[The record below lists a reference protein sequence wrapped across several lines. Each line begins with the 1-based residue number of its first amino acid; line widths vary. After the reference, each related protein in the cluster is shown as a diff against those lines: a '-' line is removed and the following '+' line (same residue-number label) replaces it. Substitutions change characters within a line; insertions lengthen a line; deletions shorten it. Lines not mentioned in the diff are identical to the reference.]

1 MIDMKFAPIAIF
13 AYNRPIH
20 LHKLLTSLMKND
32 EVKDSEVSIFV
43 DGHKNDED
51 SMLVQ
56 EVLEVISKFSSEVDI
71 MLHKSEINKGL
82 SASILEGID
91 YVFEHHDSIIVL
103 EDDLQ
108 LSKWFLKFC
117 NDGLV
122 RFEDDKRIASIQG
135 YSPIKL
141 PEENGSYLIRGADCW
156 GWATWKDR
164 WGSTERNSAKL
175 ISDFE
180 RNRLFREFDLK
191 GSFPYSSMLRRQSRG
206 EVDSWAIR
214 WHASMFAQ
222 NRMSVYPNRTLV
234 ANLGFDGSGTHG
246 FNPLVSGE
254 IMDFSSKEEFI
265 FPSANEIFES
275 KKALGLIIRQNRKK
289 IGTYRY
295 MHPRRVAS
303 KIKRIFLR
311 HESSQ

>member
-20 LHKLLTSLMKND
+20 LQKLLTSLLKND

-43 DGHKNDED
+43 DGHKSDED
-51 SMLVQ
+51 AILVK
-56 EVLEVISKFSSEVDI
+56 EVLEVVSKFNSEIDI
-71 MLHKSEINKGL
+71 KLHKSEINKGL
-82 SASILEGID
+82 SASILGGID
-91 YVFEHHDSIIVL
+91 YVLENHDSIIVL

-108 LSKWFLKFC
+108 LSKLFLKFC

-122 RFEDDKRIASIQG
+122 RFEDNERIASIQG

-141 PEENGSYLIRGADCW
+141 PEENGSYLIKGADCW

-164 WGSTERNSAKL
+164 WRSTERNSAKL

-180 RNRLFREFDLK
+180 DNRLFREFDLK
-191 GSFPYSSMLRRQSRG
+191 GSFPYSKMLRRQSRG

-246 FNPLVSGE
+246 LNPLVSRE
-254 IMDFSSKEEFI
+254 IEDFSSRGEFI
-265 FPSANEIFES
+265 FPSTNEIFEN

-295 MHPRRVAS
+295 MHPKRVKS

-311 HESSQ
+311 HKGSQ

>member
-20 LHKLLTSLMKND
+20 LHKLLTSLLKND
-32 EVKDSEVSIFV
+32 EFKDSDVSIFV
-43 DGHKNDED
+43 DGYKSDLD
-51 SMLVQ
+51 AKLIK
-56 EVLEVISKFSSEVDI
+56 EVLEVISKFNSEVDI
-71 MLHKSEINKGL
+71 KLYKSEINKGL
-82 SASILEGID
+82 SASIIDGID
-91 YVFEHHDSIIVL
+91 YLLQKHDSIIVL

-108 LSKWFLKFC
+108 LSNLFLKFC

-135 YSPIKL
+135 YSPITM
-141 PEENGSYLIRGADCW
+141 PDERGSYLVKGADCW

-164 WGSTERNSAKL
+164 WGSTEWNSAEL

-180 RNRLFREFDLK
+180 NRRLFREFDLK

-246 FNPLVSGE
+246 FNPIVSGE
-254 IMDFSSKEEFI
+254 IKDSTSREEFI

-275 KKALGLIIRQNRKK
+275 KKALGLIIRQNRKN

-295 MHPRRVAS
+295 LHPKRIKS
-303 KIKRIFLR
+303 KIKRVLLR
-311 HESSQ
+311 LKGI